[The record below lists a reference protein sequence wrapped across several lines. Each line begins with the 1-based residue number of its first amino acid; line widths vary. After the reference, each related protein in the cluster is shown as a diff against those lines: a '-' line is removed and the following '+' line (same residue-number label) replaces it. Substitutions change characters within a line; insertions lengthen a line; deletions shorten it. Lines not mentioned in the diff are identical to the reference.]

1 MQQARKDEKGRS
13 RNTTET
19 AHGKAA
25 TDAFTFSPRRA
36 EETGHR
42 NDGSGVSRYHSDCT
56 VCAFV
61 DRRCSHSPAPFCPA
75 RLHHLPT
82 RAVFTAPPATL
93 SGNQRSLSADSRC
106 PGWSDVNRDLRP
118 HPAVNL
124 ARAVDPIPVEPG
136 WRASASTAD
145 WLSGKAWYYQ

>member
-25 TDAFTFSPRRA
+25 TDAFTFSPRPA

-42 NDGSGVSRYHSDCT
+42 NDGPGVSGHHSDCT

-61 DRRCSHSPAPFCPA
+61 DRKCSHSPARFCAA

-82 RAVFTAPPATL
+82 CAVFTTPPPTL
-93 SGNQRSLSADSRC
+93 SGNHRCLSADSRC
-106 PGWSDVNRDLRP
+106 PGWRYVYRDLLP

-124 ARAVDPIPVEPG
+124 ARAVHPIPVEPCG
-136 WRASASTAD
+136 TASDST
-145 WLSGKAWYYQ
+145 GH

>member
-25 TDAFTFSPRRA
+25 TDAFTFSPRPA
-36 EETGHR
+36 GETGHR
-42 NDGSGVSRYHSDCT
+42 NDGPGVSGHHSDCT

-61 DRRCSHSPAPFCPA
+61 DRRCSHSPARFCPA

-82 RAVFTAPPATL
+82 GAVVTTPPPTL
-93 SGNQRSLSADSRC
+93 SGHHRCLSPASKC
-106 PGWSDVNRDLRP
+106 PGCGHVYRDLLP
-118 HPAVNL
+118 HSAIVL
-124 ARAVDPIPVEPG
+124 ARAVHPIPVEPG
-136 WRASASTAD
+136 GTASASAVH
-145 WLSGKAWYYQ
+145 